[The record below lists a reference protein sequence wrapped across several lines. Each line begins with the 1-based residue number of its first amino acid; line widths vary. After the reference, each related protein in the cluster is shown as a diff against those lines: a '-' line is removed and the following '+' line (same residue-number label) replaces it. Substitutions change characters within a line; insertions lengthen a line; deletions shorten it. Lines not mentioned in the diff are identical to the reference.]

1 MAIVD
6 IKKNHQ
12 RFETIFS
19 NSGVG
24 IFIVDKKRNIIECN
38 ETFCKIFGY
47 EYDEIIGKSAQ
58 TIHLS
63 EEKYLHFADIAFNK
77 VRKNEALQ
85 LNYELRHKSG
95 KGLWIRISGD
105 SISGNDEVLWIVVD
119 ITKRVMAEKKLK
131 QSRLKVKRLNLT
143 LNHEIEEQLKLIRR
157 QDEQL
162 QYQSR
167 LAQMGEI
174 LNMIAHQW
182 RQPLSAISATASYL
196 STSCLMADKFDRTAL
211 LEELGKIEQYSKHL
225 SETIDE
231 FRNFFKPAK
240 IKEVTSLEELCN
252 MAINI
257 AKAILQN
264 QKIKIY
270 AKYGCNQTLLTY
282 KNEVSQVILNII
294 KNAQD
299 AFLERNIDDGVIE
312 ISTYIEKSYL
322 CLSVKDNAGG
332 IKKEIADKI
341 FDLYFSTKASKN
353 GTGIGLYMSKIIIE
367 DHCKGSLVVESLKGG
382 SNFIIKLPK

>member
-24 IFIVDKKRNIIECN
+24 IFIVDKKRNIMECN

-47 EYDEIIGKSAQ
+47 KYDEIIGKSAQ

-85 LNYELRHKSG
+85 LNYELRHKNG

-196 STSCLMADKFDRTAL
+196 SAGCLMADKFDKTAL

-367 DHCKGSLVVESLKGG
+367 DHCKGSLAVESLKGG

>member
-24 IFIVDKKRNIIECN
+24 IFIVDKKRNIMECN

-47 EYDEIIGKSAQ
+47 KYDEIIGKSAQ

-85 LNYELRHKSG
+85 LNYELRHKRG

-196 STSCLMADKFDRTAL
+196 STSCLMSDKFDKTAL

>member
-24 IFIVDKKRNIIECN
+24 IFIVDKKRNIMECN

-47 EYDEIIGKSAQ
+47 KYDEIIGRSAQ

-85 LNYELRHKSG
+85 LNYELRHKNG

-196 STSCLMADKFDRTAL
+196 STSCLMADKFDKTTL

-270 AKYGCNQTLLTY
+270 AKYSCNQTLLTY

-312 ISTYIEKSYL
+312 ISTYIEKAYL

>member
-1 MAIVD
+1 M
-6 IKKNHQ
+6 
-12 RFETIFS
+12 
-19 NSGVG
+19 
-24 IFIVDKKRNIIECN
+24 
-38 ETFCKIFGY
+38 
-47 EYDEIIGKSAQ
+47 
-58 TIHLS
+58 
-63 EEKYLHFADIAFNK
+63 
-77 VRKNEALQ
+77 
-85 LNYELRHKSG
+85 
-95 KGLWIRISGD
+95 
-105 SISGNDEVLWIVVD
+105 
-119 ITKRVMAEKKLK
+119 
-131 QSRLKVKRLNLT
+131 
-143 LNHEIEEQLKLIRR
+143 
-157 QDEQL
+157 
-162 QYQSR
+162 
-167 LAQMGEI
+167 
-174 LNMIAHQW
+174 
-182 RQPLSAISATASYL
+182 SAISATASYL
-196 STSCLMADKFDRTAL
+196 STSCLMADIFDKTAL

>member
-24 IFIVDKKRNIIECN
+24 IFIVDKKRNIMECN

-143 LNHEIEEQLKLIRR
+143 LNHEI
-157 QDEQL
+157 
-162 QYQSR
+162 
-167 LAQMGEI
+167 
-174 LNMIAHQW
+174 
-182 RQPLSAISATASYL
+182 
-196 STSCLMADKFDRTAL
+196 
-211 LEELGKIEQYSKHL
+211 
-225 SETIDE
+225 
-231 FRNFFKPAK
+231 
-240 IKEVTSLEELCN
+240 
-252 MAINI
+252 
-257 AKAILQN
+257 
-264 QKIKIY
+264 
-270 AKYGCNQTLLTY
+270 
-282 KNEVSQVILNII
+282 
-294 KNAQD
+294 
-299 AFLERNIDDGVIE
+299 
-312 ISTYIEKSYL
+312 
-322 CLSVKDNAGG
+322 
-332 IKKEIADKI
+332 
-341 FDLYFSTKASKN
+341 
-353 GTGIGLYMSKIIIE
+353 
-367 DHCKGSLVVESLKGG
+367 
-382 SNFIIKLPK
+382 